1 MGIKELV
8 TGTRPYTS
16 MGTVREGWTAKE
28 VEEEMSLPKPLS
40 APAWMDKSEF
50 ARKCNHQSGT
60 TGKPWRGPWKGP
72 WRGPWKATAITWWV
86 SSQVLRVAQ
95 VIF

>member
-1 MGIKELV
+1 MGA
-8 TGTRPYTS
+8 
-16 MGTVREGWTAKE
+16 VREGWTAKE

-40 APAWMDKSEF
+40 APASMDKSEF
-50 ARKCNHQSGT
+50 ARKYNHQSGT

-86 SSQVLRVAQ
+86 SSQVLSGGPGDILKVHFSH
-95 VIF
+95 V